1 MRRPDGAATTPSSC
15 GHCKQLSDYGQVAD
29 TILMAVIFM

>member
-1 MRRPDGAATTPSSC
+1 MRDADGAATTPSS
-15 GHCKQLSDYGQVAD
+15 GDVHPASNYGQVDD